1 MTTQRPNISRRFRNA
16 ARFAAVGAGAA
27 LLAVLLAT
35 VSANSA
41 DPLPFPDWPQ
51 VPLQTAGGR
60 ATEEG
65 HRMTVAESR
74 DQGESGNGKT
84 VPADAVAMAVD
95 DAQIGNRSSGPKV
108 GEAKVAPVAIR
119 PKTQETV
126 ASHPEGTDSR
136 KPDRSPLPTVR
147 AEAASVHADPVTES
161 KIRILA
167 DSGLLARQSEISE
180 SIIIMERQIRQAE
193 LLNKLMALKG
203 PEAPIEVAPGRFET
217 FAGTPAGRRLA
228 HEIEEGEINA
238 RIRMLELRL
247 KEAELQAALARPV
260 RNTRAEAMAPPPE
273 AVRVSA
279 LPTPAEYSVLEI
291 LGRNGSYSAVVDVGG
306 RGLMVEEGA
315 MLPDGSEVSSIDP
328 DGIAIIRD
336 GKIVELRIGG

>member
-60 ATEEG
+60 ATEES

-74 DQGESGNGKT
+74 DQGESGNGGT
-84 VPADAVAMAVD
+84 LPAAD
-95 DAQIGNRSSGPKV
+95 DAPIGSRSSGPKV

-315 MLPDGSEVSSIDP
+315 VLPDGSEVSLVDP

-336 GKIVELRIGG
+336 GNIVELRIGG